1 MTHGRHFQ
9 HYFKEASALERSF
22 AWKWIWR
29 FAYDKDNLWKQV
41 IMAKYGQEG
50 HGWRTKKAY
59 GVWSRGVEGNFEGS

>member
-1 MTHGRHFQ
+1 M
-9 HYFKEASALERSF
+9 
-22 AWKWIWR
+22 
-29 FAYDKDNLWKQV
+29 